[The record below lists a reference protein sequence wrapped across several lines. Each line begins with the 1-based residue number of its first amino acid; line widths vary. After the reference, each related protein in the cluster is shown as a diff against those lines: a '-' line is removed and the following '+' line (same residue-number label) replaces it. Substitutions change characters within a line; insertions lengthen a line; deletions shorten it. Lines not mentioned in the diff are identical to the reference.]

1 MSKQIPSRK
10 LQTSISPADWA
21 LVLEVAEVMTITPAR
36 LGEIAIREW
45 LLQNRRRVLDHYG

>member
-1 MSKQIPSRK
+1 MSRQIPSRK
-10 LQTSISPADWA
+10 LQTSLSPADWA
-21 LVLEVAEVMTITPAR
+21 LVVEAAEVMTITPSR

>member
-10 LQTSISPADWA
+10 LQASISPADWA
-21 LVLEVAEVMTITPAR
+21 LVVEVAEVMTITPAR

-45 LLQNRRRVLDHYG
+45 LFQNRRRILDYYG

>member
-10 LQTSISPADWA
+10 LQASISPADWA
-21 LVLEVAEVMTITPAR
+21 LVLEVAEAMTITPSR

-45 LLQNRRRVLDHYG
+45 LLQNRRRILDHHG